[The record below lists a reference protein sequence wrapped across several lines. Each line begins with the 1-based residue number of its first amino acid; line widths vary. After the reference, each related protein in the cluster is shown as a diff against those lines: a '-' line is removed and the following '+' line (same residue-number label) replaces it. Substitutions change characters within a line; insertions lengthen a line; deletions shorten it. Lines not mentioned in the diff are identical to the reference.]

1 MARLSSSARPAAGAK
16 VSPSRS
22 TVVSGRRS
30 RGTLMLC
37 RARRWSRVRTIG
49 RGSPGADG
57 GAGSGGLQLQQAH
70 ALALLPQGLFQR
82 PEALARLAL
91 LPLAGKL
98 AAGRLDAL

>member
-57 GAGSGGLQLQQAH
+57 AGSGGLQLQQAH